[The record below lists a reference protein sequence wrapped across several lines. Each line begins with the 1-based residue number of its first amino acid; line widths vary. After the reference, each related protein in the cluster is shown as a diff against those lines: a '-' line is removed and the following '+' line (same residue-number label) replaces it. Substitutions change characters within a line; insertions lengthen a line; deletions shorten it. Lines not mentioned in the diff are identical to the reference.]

1 MQFVIADTF
10 TDSLSRLDSQSKGLV
25 ATAVFEFKANPEHP
39 SFQMHRLDAVK
50 DKRFWSARVSQ
61 DLRFIV
67 HKDGDN
73 TVVCYADHHDAAYA
87 WAERRR
93 LDVNEL
99 TGVPQFVI
107 IEERHEEIVH
117 RFHTAEV
124 HGPPLF
130 ASFDNDYLLALGVP
144 AHWLDAVK
152 MADEAQFLDQ
162 LIEELPAEVSEAL
175 LRLASGELVPRPK
188 PVSNKGSDPFRHP
201 DAQRSFR
208 VIDDDRVLKQA
219 LAAPW
224 NKWVVFLH
232 PTQQEVVDRH
242 FSGPARVTG
251 GAGTGKTVVAL
262 HRAARLAR
270 EDPAARILLTTYS
283 KTLSAR
289 LHQHLVQLVG
299 EDAPELG
306 RIRVDHFHHV
316 ATELWRGAHEEPFR
330 LANDEKIEEA
340 LGRAAKRVGGT
351 DVSLAFLKS
360 EWDAVV
366 NAEGIRSWEAYRSFP
381 RVGRGTPLG
390 ARQRMQA
397 WSVFEALHRQLEEA
411 GRRTY
416 ERLCYETA
424 AHLDRAESRPFD
436 HVVADEIQDFGP
448 AELGLLRAL
457 VGTSESLFLAGDLG
471 QRIYRGGTSF
481 LRAGIDVRGRSYR
494 LRLNYRTTEQI
505 RKYADGILPASLE
518 DPDGEHDEKRD
529 SISLFSGSNPRV
541 VRARNPAEE
550 VEQVTEFLQRL
561 ISNGYAAA
569 DIAIFTRT
577 NALVEE
583 RAKHVAGRLGLK
595 SQLLKDDR
603 PLEPKR
609 IAIGTMHRAKGL
621 EFKVVVVMGCE
632 ERYLPNRYALET
644 KLDDVER
651 RLFVEQ
657 ERNLFYVACT
667 RAREHLLVTCGGE
680 ASPFLNE

>member
-1 MQFVIADTF
+1 MQFIITDTF
-10 TDSLSRLDSQSKGLV
+10 TDSLARLDPQSKGLV
-25 ATAVFEFKANPEHP
+25 AAAVFEFKANPEHP
-39 SFQMHRLDAVK
+39 SFQLHRLDAVK

-67 HKDGDN
+67 LKDGDN

-99 TGVPQFVI
+99 TGVPQFVTI
-107 IEERHEEIVH
+107 GERHEEIVH
-117 RFHTAEV
+117 QFHTAEV
-124 HGPPLF
+124 HGPALF
-130 ASFDNDYLLALGVP
+130 ASFDDDYLLALGVP
-144 AHWLDAVK
+144 AVWLDAVK
-152 MADEAQFLDQ
+152 IADDAQFVDQ
-162 LIEELPAEVSEAL
+162 LIEELPREASEAL
-175 LRLASGELVPRPK
+175 MRLASGELVPRPK
-188 PVSNKGSDPFRHP
+188 PVPVKGSDPFRHP
-201 DAQRSFR
+201 AAQRSFR
-208 VIDDDRVLKQA
+208 VIDDDRVLEQA

-232 PTQQEVVDRH
+232 PTQQEVVDRD
-242 FSGPARVTG
+242 FNGPARVTG

-262 HRAARLAR
+262 HRAVRLAR
-270 EDPAARILLTTYS
+270 ANPDARILLTTYS
-283 KTLSAR
+283 KTLAAR
-289 LHQHLVQLVG
+289 LHQHLLELVG

-316 ATELWRGAHEEPFR
+316 ATELWRGGHDEAFH
-330 LANDEKIEEA
+330 LANGEKIEEA
-340 LGRAAKRVGGT
+340 LGKAAKRVGGT
-351 DVSLAFLKS
+351 DLSLAFLKS

-366 NAEGIRSWEAYRSFP
+366 NAEGIRTWEAYRSFA

-397 WSVFEALHRQLEEA
+397 WSVFEALHHELEQA
-411 GRRTY
+411 GERTY

-424 AHLDRAESRPFD
+424 AYLDESGERPFD

-457 VGTSESLFLAGDLG
+457 VGDSGSLFLAGDLG
-471 QRIYRGGTSF
+471 QRIYKGGTSF
-481 LRAGIDVRGRSYR
+481 LRAGIDVRGRSSR
-494 LRLNYRTTEQI
+494 LRVNYRTTEQI
-505 RKYADGILPASLE
+505 RRYADRILPAALT
-518 DPDGEHDEKRD
+518 DPDGEEETRD
-529 SISLFSGSNPRV
+529 AISLFSGPEPKV
-541 VRARNPAEE
+541 VQARNPAEE
-550 VEQVTEFLQRL
+550 IEKVTEFLKRL
-561 ISNGYAAA
+561 TSNGYAAS

-595 SQLLKDDR
+595 AQLLKDDR
-603 PLEPKR
+603 PLEAKR

-632 ERYLPNRYALET
+632 ERYLPNQYVLGT
-644 KLDDVER
+644 KVDDVER
-651 RLFVEQ
+651 ALFVEQ

-667 RAREHLLVTCGGE
+667 RAREHLLVTCGGPP
-680 ASPFLNE
+680 SPFLGM